1 MLPFR
6 ILLLGDPTSSHTQKW
21 VNSLSER
28 EVDVHL
34 FGLADHEVDN
44 LNQKVNVIVE
54 KIPKEIKSQADGS
67 LQKSYYLKVFPKIRD
82 VIKKIKPDILH
93 AHYASSYGLL
103 GALSLFKPY
112 LVSVWGNDVFD
123 FPKKSF
129 IHKSIIK
136 FVFRRADR
144 IYSTSKV
151 MADEINIYTK
161 KEVNIIPFGVDS
173 NLFRPFKVEKLFG
186 DDTTVIG
193 CVKSLS
199 FKYGIEY
206 LLDAFSIIKEKIK
219 DRKIK
224 LLIVGDGTLKNQLVE
239 RARQL
244 KIYQDV
250 LFYGAVPHSKVPE
263 IYNMIDIA
271 VFPSVWE
278 SFGVSNLEA
287 AACEVPQVASDIGGF
302 KEIIKDGVTGFLVD
316 PENPEAIASKV
327 IELINDDD
335 LRKKIGKSA
344 RQYVMDNF
352 EWNKNVEQMIDEY
365 HKILK
370 RQN

>member
-1 MLPFR
+1 MKIF
-6 ILLLGDPTSSHTQKW
+6 LLSNCNSSHTFKW
-21 VNSLSER
+21 ANSLSER
-28 EVDVHL
+28 NIDVYL
-34 FGLADHEVDN
+34 FGLADQEFN
-44 LNQKVNVIVE
+44 GLNQKVNVIVE
-54 KIPKEIKSQADGS
+54 KIPTEIKTQTDGS
-67 LQKSYYLKVFPKIRD
+67 FQKTYYLKVLPKLLNL
-82 VIKKIKPDILH
+82 IKKIKPDILH

-103 GALSLFKPY
+103 GALSAYKPF

-123 FPKKSF
+123 FPKKSL

-151 MADEINIYTK
+151 MADEIKIYTK
-161 KEVNIIPFGVDS
+161 KEVNIIPFGVDI
-173 NLFRPFKVEKLFG
+173 NFFRPFKVEKIFG
-186 DDTTVIG
+186 NDTTVIG

-206 LLDAFSIIKEKIK
+206 LLDAFAIIKEKIK
-219 DRKIK
+219 DQKIK
-224 LLIVGDGTLKNQLVE
+224 LLIVGDGTLKNQLIE
-239 RARQL
+239 RAEKL
-244 KIYQDV
+244 KIHQDV

-271 VFPSVWE
+271 VFTSVWE

-287 AACEVPQVASDIGGF
+287 AACEVPQVASKIGGF

-327 IELINDDD
+327 IELINDND

-344 RQYVMDNF
+344 RQYVIENF
-352 EWNKNVEQMIDEY
+352 EWNKNVDQMIDEY
-365 HKILK
+365 YKILK